1 MNRWIL
7 RGCVNLAVL
16 MLATAVAHA
25 QQATERYI
33 PIGKSP
39 GVSSEESFIGT
50 ITDIDYTI
58 HKMEVRGAEGRITV
72 TPAESTRYYLD
83 RTKRKRS
90 NQTATFRD
98 CEVGVKV
105 EIKIKADGSV
115 DWIKIESG

>member
-1 MNRWIL
+1 MNKWVRA
-7 RGCVNLAVL
+7 GCLTLAVL
-16 MLATAVAHA
+16 MIATGAAQA

-50 ITDIDYTI
+50 ITDIDYTV
-58 HKMEVRGAEGRITV
+58 HKMEVTGSEGRIDV
-72 TPAESTRYYLD
+72 SPAESTRYYVD
-83 RTKRKRS
+83 RTKRKMS

-98 CEVGVKV
+98 CEVGLKV

>member
-1 MNRWIL
+1 MNKWIS
-7 RGCVNLAVL
+7 RGCLNLAVL
-16 MLATAVAHA
+16 MIATSVAHA

-33 PIGKSP
+33 PIGQSP

-58 HKMEVRGAEGRITV
+58 HKMEVRGTKGRTSV
-72 TPAESTRYYLD
+72 TPGESTRYYLD
-83 RTKRKRS
+83 RSKRKMS

-105 EIKIKADGSV
+105 EIKFKADGSV
-115 DWIKIESG
+115 DWIKIEEN

>member
-1 MNRWIL
+1 MNKWVRA
-7 RGCVNLAVL
+7 GCLKLAVL
-16 MLATAVAHA
+16 MIAPGVAHA

-58 HKMEVRGAEGRITV
+58 HEMEVRSPEGRKAV
-72 TPAESTRYYLD
+72 RPAEFTRYYLD
-83 RTKRKRS
+83 RTKRKMS

-98 CEVGVKV
+98 CEVGLKV

>member
-1 MNRWIL
+1 MS
-7 RGCVNLAVL
+7 VL
-16 MLATAVAHA
+16 MIATGVAHA

-50 ITDIDYTI
+50 ITDIDYTN
-58 HKMEVRGAEGRITV
+58 HKMDVRATKGRITV
-72 TPAESTRYYLD
+72 TPAKSTRYYRD
-83 RTKRKRS
+83 RTKRKMS

-98 CEVGVKV
+98 CEVGLKV
-105 EIKIKADGSV
+105 EVKIKADGSV